1 MDTRREVMIDDS
13 DRFSVSVFTLE
24 SVVLMDTRR
33 EATTDDSDRF
43 SVSPVSQRSND

>member
-13 DRFSVSVFTLE
+13 DRFSVSVFAQE
-24 SVVLMDTRR
+24 SMVLVDTRR

-43 SVSPVSQRSND
+43 SVSPVLQRSND